1 MKKYLKTEQKIQRGY
16 FFMVRLTKN
25 QEIKKIEKHLRNY
38 TQYKVGLM
46 TLQKQLD
53 HIMPDITATYEV
65 NEGSTGTFN
74 IESSTEN
81 VAIDRIESRRALILH
96 EDIERYSLLIDSID
110 EAISKLD
117 DIERKFVEVRY
128 INRKTVVQTSFELGY
143 SEKHIFNIR
152 KNVMDK
158 LLISLRG
165 LIQF

>member
-1 MKKYLKTEQKIQRGY
+1 MGK
-16 FFMVRLTKN
+16 LTRK
-25 QEIKKIEKHLRNY
+25 QEIAKLEKHLRNY

-53 HIMPDITATYEV
+53 YIMPDITATYEV
-65 NEGSTGTFN
+65 IEGSTGTFN

-96 EDIERYSLLIDSID
+96 EDIERYTLLIDSID
-110 EAISKLD
+110 EAVSQLD
-117 DIERKFVEVRY
+117 DIEKKFVEVRY

-152 KNVMDK
+152 NQVLEK